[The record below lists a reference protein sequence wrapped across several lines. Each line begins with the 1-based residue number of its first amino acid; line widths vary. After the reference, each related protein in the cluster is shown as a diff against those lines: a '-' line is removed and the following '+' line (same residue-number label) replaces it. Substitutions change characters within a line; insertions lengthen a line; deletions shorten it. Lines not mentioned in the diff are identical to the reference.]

1 MENRAVIVLGQIVKV
16 QSKEHGY
23 PTDQLFFAIYVK
35 NNKLTGIYSAY
46 IKSYNHA
53 KYQIC
58 DKKSKKSENSN
69 FC

>member
-1 MENRAVIVLGQIVKV
+1 MENWAVIVLGQIVKV
-16 QSKEHGY
+16 QFKEHGF
-23 PTDQLFFAIYVK
+23 PKDQLFFAIYVK
-35 NNKLTGIYSAY
+35 NNKLTDIYSAY
-46 IKSYNHA
+46 IQSYNHA